1 MRVSLR
7 VFLYMCVHLCVLEC
21 ICCVFSLVCFSMQ
34 NGVCVYSLFWIH
46 RYTIVWFC
54 KMCVC
59 VYLLCILCVCF
70 GICKWNSVS
79 TKDLNYLHKELQ
91 PYLNNLASFSSFP
104 FLKDILLLVKLRQ
117 EKESVYAEV
126 RKKKREREI
135 DR

>member
-1 MRVSLR
+1 M
-7 VFLYMCVHLCVLEC
+7 
-21 ICCVFSLVCFSMQ
+21 
-34 NGVCVYSLFWIH
+34 
-46 RYTIVWFC
+46 
-54 KMCVC
+54 
-59 VYLLCILCVCF
+59 
-70 GICKWNSVS
+70 S